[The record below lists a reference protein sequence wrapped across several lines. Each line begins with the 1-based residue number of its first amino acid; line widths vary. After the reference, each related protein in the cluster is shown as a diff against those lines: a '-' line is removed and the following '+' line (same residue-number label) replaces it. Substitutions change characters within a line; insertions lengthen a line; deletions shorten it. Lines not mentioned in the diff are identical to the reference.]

1 MRRRCQTCLFHKY
14 PIPESK
20 RPVRDRAI
28 QTRVNARSHAATAA
42 NPFAIPRYLPVSLT
56 CQ

>member
-28 QTRVNARSHAATAA
+28 QTRVNARSYAATAA